1 MEKPGKKFTMMDDGL
16 PDWSLVARF
25 STLQAVLPSIIA
37 VDVTSDEAAHRSQ
50 KLLRISQMQIEYLLK
65 SQHQLLQQ
73 IKKLEDELRTKKKEA
88 KQLKAT
94 ILHSDA
100 PFFKVIV
107 VYGNELPPSLSAPR
121 SVFQQF
127 SLAVTALNSGNFADA
142 GPFLCDSGMMN
153 FEFCL

>member
-16 PDWSLVARF
+16 PDWSLVDELSITLLESGLARF

-100 PFFKVIV
+100 PFFKCSPCGKMFV
-107 VYGNELPPSLSAPR
+107 S
-121 SVFQQF
+121 Q
-127 SLAVTALNSGNFADA
+127 D
-142 GPFLCDSGMMN
+142 FLVSHLRRRHSEGSTDCSR
-153 FEFCL
+153 ES